1 MDVRDRNVPIFRN
14 ISSIGLRCLLFVQLV
29 FRLEYRRIEMEKN
42 PFHFQFGKLRG
53 MTRMDKFVQLQR
65 PSKQLVDD
73 VPRDDEFIKFDGET
87 IADESI

>member
-1 MDVRDRNVPIFRN
+1 MLPLFTQ
-14 ISSIGLRCLLFVQLV
+14 FVQLF
-29 FRLEYRRIEMEKN
+29 FRLEYRRIEMEKD

>member
-1 MDVRDRNVPIFRN
+1 
-14 ISSIGLRCLLFVQLV
+14 
-29 FRLEYRRIEMEKN
+29 MEKN

-53 MTRMDKFVQLQR
+53 MARMDKFVQLQR